1 MSGREGKTFL
11 TDNSL
16 SKGALEV
23 DSGALWLVK
32 RLEQTAK
39 AEKIKEGEFY
49 GTKQDKGGLYHHD

>member
-1 MSGREGKTFL
+1 M